1 MKLKNKFIKLNSAD
15 RLYELSIPIIALTGG
30 IATGKSTVANYFQ
43 KANLPLL
50 DADKLVKLV
59 YQKDEVIEHIRR
71 RHSSVME
78 NNKIQ
83 FRKLREIF
91 FQDQKVKNEIENLIY
106 SHLPGVFKE
115 ELTKLGSPSFVIY
128 DIPLL
133 FEKNLESKFDLN
145 ILVYTDP
152 EIQIERLIKRDHH
165 TEEEARNIIN
175 QQISI
180 TEKKERSDLVI
191 FNTKDLSYLQ
201 EQVNGVI
208 ENIFE

>member
-1 MKLKNKFIKLNSAD
+1 MKLKNKFIKLDSSN
-15 RLYELSIPIIALTGG
+15 RLYELNIPIIALTGG
-30 IATGKSTVANYFQ
+30 IATGKSTVAKQ
-43 KANLPLL
+43 LLKLNLPLL

-59 YQKDEVIEHIRR
+59 YQKEEVIEHIKNRYP
-71 RHSSVME
+71 SVME
-78 NNKIQ
+78 NNAIL

-91 FQDQKVKNEIENLIY
+91 FQDSEVKREIENLIY
-106 SHLPGVFKE
+106 SHLPNVFKE
-115 ELTKLGSPSFVIY
+115 ELAKLGSPSFVIY

-145 ILVYTDP
+145 ILVYADP

-165 TEEEARNIIN
+165 TEEEARNIIR

-180 TEKKERSDLVI
+180 NEKKRRSDLVI
-191 FNTKDLSYLQ
+191 LNTKDLSYLE